1 MKKFTSWIITF
12 AIALILGFG
21 INTFMFSSA
30 KVKAASLTEYK
41 MNDVVM
47 LNKMDKTLS
56 VGNIIVFKDGNNSLI
71 RKIVKLDNNNIS
83 VSDKNNN
90 IQLISKSSV
99 VGKVAFKI
107 Y

>member
-1 MKKFTSWIITF
+1 MKKITSWIIPF

-30 KVKAASLTEYK
+30 KVQAASLNEYK

-56 VGNIIVFKDGNNSLI
+56 VGNIIVFKDGKDSLI
-71 RKIVKLDNNNIS
+71 RKIVKIDNNIIT

-90 IQLISKSSV
+90 TKIIDRSFV
-99 VGKVAFKI
+99 IGKVAFKI
-107 Y
+107 

>member
-1 MKKFTSWIITF
+1 MKKFKDWIITF
-12 AIALILGFG
+12 AIALILGLG

-30 KVKAASLTEYK
+30 KVQAASLTEYK
-41 MNDVVM
+41 MNDIVI
-47 LNKMDKTLS
+47 LNKMDKNLAI
-56 VGNIIVFKDGNNSLI
+56 GNIIVFKDGKDSLI

-99 VGKVAFKI
+99 VGRVAFKI